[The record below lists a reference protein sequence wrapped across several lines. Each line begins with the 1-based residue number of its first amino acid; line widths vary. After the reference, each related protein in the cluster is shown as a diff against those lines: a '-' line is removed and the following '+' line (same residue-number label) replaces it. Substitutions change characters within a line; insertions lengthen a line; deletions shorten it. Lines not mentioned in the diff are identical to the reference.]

1 MIGIFDSGI
10 GGLTVVKQIFKTLP
24 QYKIVYFGDT
34 ARLPYG
40 TKSEE
45 AIIKYSIENTE
56 FLLEKGAKII
66 VIACHTASSVAG
78 DILREKFP
86 DVPIFDV
93 VGAGLEKAEKLSRR
107 KKIGIMGTAATIKSG
122 AHEKFLQKINPE
134 IKVFPKACP
143 LLVPLIEEGW
153 LKRIETRKILR
164 YYLKPLKQK
173 QIDTLVLACTHY
185 PLLYKTI
192 DAISGKNVQVI
203 DPAEELAWELKEF
216 LEKNP
221 EVEKTLDKNGKDHE
235 FYVSDIPYR
244 FNDLSQKIL
253 GEKIKVEKVELN

>member
-24 QYKIVYFGDT
+24 QHKIVYFGDT

-45 AIIKYSIENTE
+45 AIIQFSIQNTE
-56 FLLEKGAKII
+56 FLIEKGAKVI
-66 VIACHTASSVAG
+66 VIACHTASSVAA

-93 VGAGLEKAEKLSRR
+93 AGSGLEKAANISRK

-122 AHEKFLQKINPE
+122 AHEKFLKNINPD
-134 IKVFPKACP
+134 IKVYPKACP

-153 LKRIETRKILR
+153 LKRMETRKILR
-164 YYLKPLKQK
+164 YYLRPLKLK
-173 QIDTLVLACTHY
+173 QIDILVLACTHY
-185 PLLYKTI
+185 PLLYKAI
-192 DAISGKNVQVI
+192 DSISGKSVKVV
-203 DPAEELAWELKEF
+203 DPAEELAQELKEF

-221 EVEKTLDKNGKDHE
+221 DVESTLEKNGKKHK
-235 FYVSDIPYR
+235 FYVSDVPYR
-244 FNDLSQKIL
+244 FNDLSKKIL
-253 GEKIKVEKVELN
+253 GEKISVEKVDIS

>member
-40 TKSEE
+40 TKSRE
-45 AIIKYSIENTE
+45 AIIKFSIENTE

-66 VIACHTASSVAG
+66 VIACHTASSVAA

-93 VGAGLEKAEKLSRR
+93 AGAGLEKAYKISRR
-107 KKIGIMGTAATIKSG
+107 KRIGIIGTAATIKSG
-122 AHEKFLQKINPE
+122 VHEKFLKNIDPE
-134 IKVFPKACP
+134 VKVFPKACP

-153 LKRIETRKILR
+153 LKRMETRKILR
-164 YYLKPLKQK
+164 YYLRPLKLK
-173 QIDTLVLACTHY
+173 QIDVLVLACTHY
-185 PLLYKTI
+185 PLLYKI
-192 DAISGKNVQVI
+192 ISSISGKSVKVV
-203 DPAEELAWELKEF
+203 DPAEELVLELKKFIEKNPGIEAS
-216 LEKNP
+216 LEKNGR
-221 EVEKTLDKNGKDHE
+221 KHK
-235 FYVSDIPYR
+235 FYVSDVPYR
-244 FNDLSQKIL
+244 FNDLSRKIL
-253 GEKIKVEKVELN
+253 GEKIDVEKVDIS

>member
-24 QYKIVYFGDT
+24 QYRIVYFGDT

-56 FLLEKGAKII
+56 FLLKKGAKII
-66 VIACHTASSVAG
+66 VIACHTASSVAANA
-78 DILREKFP
+78 IREKFP
-86 DVPIFDV
+86 KVPIFDV
-93 VGAGLEKAEKLSRR
+93 VGAGLEKASNISRR

-122 AHEKFLQKINPE
+122 AHEKFLKNINSD

-153 LKRIETRKILR
+153 FKRMETKKILR
-164 YYLKPLKQK
+164 YYLRPLKQK
-173 QIDTLVLACTHY
+173 RIDALVLACTHY
-185 PLLYKTI
+185 PLLYKAI
-192 DAISGKNVQVI
+192 DAVIGKSIKVV
-203 DPAEELAWELKEF
+203 DPAEELALELKKFLENNPDARVG
-216 LEKNP
+216 LEKN
-221 EVEKTLDKNGKDHE
+221 GKQHK
-235 FYVSDIPYR
+235 FYVSDVPYR
-244 FNDLSQKIL
+244 FNDLSKKIL
-253 GEKIKVEKVELN
+253 GEKIEVKKIYFN